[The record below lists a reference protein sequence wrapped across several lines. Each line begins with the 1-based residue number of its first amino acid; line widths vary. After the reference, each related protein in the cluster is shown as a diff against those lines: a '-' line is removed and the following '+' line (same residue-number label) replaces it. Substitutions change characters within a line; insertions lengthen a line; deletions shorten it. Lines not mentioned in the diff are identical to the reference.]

1 VSESLYN
8 IKMWSD
14 DWSPSHFMEMIERL
28 RGCHIRVLGAEE
40 MELMGFDQK
49 KDIKRIS
56 RALKRSSNKCTFV
69 SGGWPDSKINWP
81 AYSTVE
87 YWPTFWMSHT
97 VKSCNDANFTV
108 NHTDFEYLF
117 ITLNHR
123 PWEHRCRMMDN
134 LAKDGILGMGAYSW
148 NKIEPDYNFKHW
160 KQQTSILDNFNDKL
174 DHFNNMP
181 KEYSQSFI
189 ELVNESSVD
198 NIFITE
204 KTAKPLFYKKPFIIH
219 GARGIHKV
227 LQRLG
232 FKLYDELFDYTFD
245 NEWYNKTRASKIVKE
260 IRNNVTTPKKYLEMY
275 KSLEYKLEFNHQ
287 RLLEISKDENY
298 IPDTI
303 KELGG
308 YENVIS

>member
-1 VSESLYN
+1 MSESLYN
-8 IKMWSD
+8 IRMWSD
-14 DWSPSHFMEMIERL
+14 DWSPSHFMDMIDQL

-69 SGGWPDSKINWP
+69 SGGWPQSEINWP
-81 AYSTVE
+81 AYSKVE
-87 YWPTFWMSHT
+87 YWPTFWLSHT
-97 VKSCNDANFTV
+97 VKSCKQANFDVT
-108 NHTDFEYLF
+108 NDNFEYPF

-134 LAKDGILGMGAYSW
+134 LAKAGLLSVGAYSW
-148 NKIEPDYNFKHW
+148 NKTEPDYNFRHW
-160 KQQTSILDNFNDKL
+160 EQKRVVLDNFNDKL

-181 KEYSQSFI
+181 KEYSKSFI
-189 ELVNESSVD
+189 ELVNESSID

-204 KTAKPLFYKKPFIIH
+204 KTAKPIFYKKIFLIH
-219 GARGIHKV
+219 GARGIHKA
-227 LQRLG
+227 LEGLG
-232 FKLYDELFDYTFD
+232 FKLYDEIFDYSFD
-245 NEWYNKTRASKIVKE
+245 NEWYAKTRASKIVKQLKD
-260 IRNNVTTPKKYLEMY
+260 NVVAPKKALELY
-275 KSLEYKLEFNHQ
+275 KSVQDKVEFNFN
-287 RLLEISKDENY
+287 RLIEISKDKEF